1 MKTKNIS
8 KKDRDSIMNKS
19 VISPVKKNDYNIDVS
34 LNPSSN
40 FYNRYLLNNPQ
51 LKNMNWFAG
60 QESPASDIMMRNVLK
75 DQYSL
80 NYTDYEKLK
89 LAEQYNKLYLN
100 SMTETEK
107 NAAEEENKKV
117 YNMSIMQIAQ
127 NASRV
132 YIQLINE
139 LSNYITLNDT
149 RSLNQLGYILT
160 KGENMIYIGLLVITI
175 AFSLWLI
182 DVTS

>member
-1 MKTKNIS
+1 MNKTRS
-8 KKDRDSIMNKS
+8 SPEKKD
-19 VISPVKKNDYNIDVS
+19 DYNIGVS
-34 LNPSSN
+34 VNPSSS

-60 QESPASDIMMRNVLK
+60 KESPASDIMLRNVLK

-100 SMTETEK
+100 SVTETEK
-107 NAAEEENKKV
+107 NAAEEENNKV
-117 YNMSIMQIAQ
+117 YNISIRLIAQ

-132 YIQLINE
+132 YIQLLNE

-160 KGENMIYIGLLVITI
+160 KGENMIYIGILVIAI

>member
-1 MKTKNIS
+1 
-8 KKDRDSIMNKS
+8 MNKT
-19 VISPVKKNDYNIDVS
+19 ISSGVKKNDYNIGVTV
-34 LNPSSN
+34 NPSSN

-51 LKNMNWFAG
+51 LKNTNQFAKR
-60 QESPASDIMMRNVLK
+60 ESPASDIMLRNVLK

-100 SMTETEK
+100 SMSETEK
-107 NAAEEENKKV
+107 NAAEEENQKV
-117 YNMSIMQIAQ
+117 YNMSIRLIAQ

-160 KGENMIYIGLLVITI
+160 KGENMIYIGILLITI

>member
-1 MKTKNIS
+1 M
-8 KKDRDSIMNKS
+8 S
-19 VISPVKKNDYNIDVS
+19 VSNVKKNDYNIDVS
-34 LNPSSN
+34 VNPSSN

-51 LKNMNWFAG
+51 LKNMNFFAG
-60 QESPASDIMMRNVLK
+60 KESPASDIMLRNVLK

-80 NYTDYEKLK
+80 NFTDYEKLK

-100 SMTETEK
+100 SVTETEK
-107 NAAEEENKKV
+107 NAAEEENQKV
-117 YNMSIMQIAQ
+117 YNMSIRLIAQ

-132 YIQLINE
+132 YIQLLNE

-160 KGENMIYIGLLVITI
+160 KGENMIYIGILVIAI
-175 AFSLWLI
+175 SFSLWLI

>member
-1 MKTKNIS
+1 MS
-8 KKDRDSIMNKS
+8 KS
-19 VISPVKKNDYNIDVS
+19 VESPVRKNDYNIDVS

-60 QESPASDIMMRNVLK
+60 KESPASDIMLRNVLK

-80 NYTDYEKLK
+80 NFTDYEKLK

-107 NAAEEENKKV
+107 NAIAEENKKV
-117 YNMSIMQIAQ
+117 YNMSLRLIAQ
-127 NASRV
+127 NATQV

-139 LSNYITLNDT
+139 LSNYITLNDKK
-149 RSLNQLGYILT
+149 SLNQLGYILS
-160 KGENMIYIGLLVITI
+160 KGENMIYIGILLVVI